1 MVDSYRVQSYERR
14 QTAQTLDAIFSKVYF
29 RIRLR
34 FMTVR
39 KIGDDIG
46 GMPKVFVWTLLFQV
60 DFRGQTGIKHQFP
73 HNVHW

>member
-29 RIRLR
+29 RVRLR

-39 KIGDDIG
+39 KIGDD
-46 GMPKVFVWTLLFQV
+46 MLNTFSQENETMLFAFVYLCSSFHLEGFL
-60 DFRGQTGIKHQFP
+60 
-73 HNVHW
+73 